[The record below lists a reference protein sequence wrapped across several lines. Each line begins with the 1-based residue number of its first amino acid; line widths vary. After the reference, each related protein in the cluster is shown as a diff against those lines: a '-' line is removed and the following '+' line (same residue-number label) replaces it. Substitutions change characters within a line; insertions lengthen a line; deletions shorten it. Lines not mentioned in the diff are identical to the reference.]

1 MGKMSVNSSKAK
13 LLPAKSTRTSSKN
26 LIRYNTQIAEKSKSK
41 EKSKTKNIVAD
52 PRSRLK
58 TMKSSLSNE
67 KMYIKVS
74 GCEKD
79 EKENVKGF
87 VGQKSSKEIFKKQ
100 KIVSEFLTFNEP
112 KFKEKT
118 SKLQDSR
125 EILKRLATL

>member
-41 EKSKTKNIVAD
+41 EKSKTKNMAD

-67 KMYIKVS
+67 KMYKKVS

-79 EKENVKGF
+79 EKENTKGF
-87 VGQKSSKEIFKKQ
+87 IGQKSSKEIFKKQ